1 MKMSNKEFP
10 QVPKMEKPDPIYSTM
25 PLEYEVIEITTTRSV
40 RPWYLFNKDKERVPD
55 ECFHS
60 GNEKQ

>member
-1 MKMSNKEFP
+1 
-10 QVPKMEKPDPIYSTM
+10 
-25 PLEYEVIEITTTRSV
+25 V

-60 GNEKQ
+60 GNEKQWIEKYVLNF